1 MKVKARIEKFVNF
14 NAMNVPCTGLEFKQ
28 LRDGKEG
35 EVDNEVADKMLAT
48 GIVEKVSNKKSK
60 KSKEKK

>member
-1 MKVKARIEKFVNF
+1 MKIKSKIEKFVNF

-28 LRDGKEG
+28 LRDGKTI
-35 EVDNEVADKMLAT
+35 EVSNEVADKLLAK

-60 KSKEKK
+60 KSKENK